1 MAFQVSTAL
10 RNHMLDTGSFKNAM
24 DLGFLNI
31 YEGAVPADADA
42 ALDTANLLC
51 TLSVDGL
58 GTGLTW
64 EASAVS
70 GVISKTVAETWQ
82 GTNVDSG
89 TASFF
94 RFVQPADTGAASTTE
109 LRVQGLVGLVGAE
122 LNLSSVTLTV
132 SAVQTVNH
140 FNVALPTL

>member
-10 RNHMLDTGSFKNAM
+10 RNHMLDTGSFKSAM
-24 DLGFLNI
+24 DLGFLKI
-31 YEGAVPADADA
+31 YSGAVPADADA
-42 ALDTANLLC
+42 AEGAATLLC

-64 EASAVS
+64 EAAAIS
-70 GVISKTVAETWQ
+70 GVISKTAAETWQ
-82 GTNVDSG
+82 GTNVASG

-109 LRVQGLVGLVGAE
+109 LRIQGSVGLVGAE

>member
-24 DLGFLNI
+24 DLGFLKI
-31 YEGAVPADADA
+31 YAGAIPADADA
-42 ALDTANLLC
+42 ALGAATLLC

-64 EASAVS
+64 EAAAIS
-70 GVISKTVAETWQ
+70 GVISKTTAEAWQ
-82 GTNVDSG
+82 GSNVASG

-94 RFVQPADTGAASTTE
+94 RFVQPADTGGASTTE
-109 LRVQGLVGLVGAE
+109 LRIQGSVGLVGAE

-132 SAVQTVNH
+132 SAVQSVNH
-140 FNVALPTL
+140 FNVALPSL